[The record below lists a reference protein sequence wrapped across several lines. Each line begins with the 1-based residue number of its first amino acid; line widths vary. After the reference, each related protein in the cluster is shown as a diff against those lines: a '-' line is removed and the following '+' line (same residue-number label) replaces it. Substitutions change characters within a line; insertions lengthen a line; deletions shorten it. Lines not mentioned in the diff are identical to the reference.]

1 MMPINRDMIREMQQ
15 AVLKRCEERIQRAG
29 LTADGCYRE
38 ASVGAPTRGVTG
50 TMRSRHGL

>member
-1 MMPINRDMIREMQQ
+1 MPINREMIREMQQ

-38 ASVGAPTRGVTG
+38 ASVSAPTRGVTG